1 MGVGDRTLTSEVG
14 SRVEARWEQLLW
26 GGSLGAWGGWG
37 GWEAWPQTSG
47 WCFVTS
53 HEALKTGFPC
63 SVSAAAKFVFW
74 MLDDTDMDLKSI
86 DVFGYMKTF
95 EKRVLIVLLV
105 MLASSPFHSSSC
117 VTRCGR
123 VGHCYSPWGW
133 APFAKW
139 QTSPAGLEPGI
150 PGTGCSVPKPGTS
163 RQKGWASHLKHVIRV
178 FGITCML
185 LKKIRFL
192 WIKRSLAQVNWYS
205 ENTGFFSP
213 LPN

>member
-1 MGVGDRTLTSEVG
+1 M
-14 SRVEARWEQLLW
+14 
-26 GGSLGAWGGWG
+26 
-37 GWEAWPQTSG
+37 
-47 WCFVTS
+47 TS

-123 VGHCYSPWGW
+123 VGHCYSPWG
-133 APFAKW
+133 
-139 QTSPAGLEPGI
+139 
-150 PGTGCSVPKPGTS
+150 
-163 RQKGWASHLKHVIRV
+163 
-178 FGITCML
+178 
-185 LKKIRFL
+185 
-192 WIKRSLAQVNWYS
+192 
-205 ENTGFFSP
+205 
-213 LPN
+213 